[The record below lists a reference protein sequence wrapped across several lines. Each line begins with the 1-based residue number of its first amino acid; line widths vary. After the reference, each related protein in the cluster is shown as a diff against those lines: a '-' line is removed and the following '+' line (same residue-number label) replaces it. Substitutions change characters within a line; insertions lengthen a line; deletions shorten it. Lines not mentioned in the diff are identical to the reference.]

1 MVTTI
6 VYGRRHTV
14 GGDLTPRVAAWFFL
28 FAVCCLPSTAF
39 PQQPQAQ
46 AGQPLYPVNAK
57 YVQGFG
63 PGYWPT
69 AGSNLTLNLAP
80 GTAVCSNVVRTYA
93 GGTLTLAPSATNYVY
108 LNPANNCGPASNT
121 TGFTSPSI
129 PIATVVTSSTAITSI
144 TDVRTMFVSSGASGS
159 GTVTSVGMTGDGI
172 IFSPTVSGSPITA
185 SGTLVP
191 QLLTQTANTVLA
203 GPGSG
208 LAATPI
214 FRGLVAADL
223 PATISSNTTGNA
235 ATAAALASSPVQC
248 GSNNWAT
255 GISSSGNANCLQ
267 PGFTNLSGSASILQG
282 GTGQTTSAAAFNA
295 LSPLTTEGDL
305 LYFHSSANTRLA
317 RGSGGQCLTSNG
329 TDPVWGSCGAGS
341 GSTTGLGNGTT
352 VIDVSLQAGADLSAK
367 VNAAI
372 ADCSPGPCAFDL
384 RGFTGS
390 QTMSVSIQFPAN
402 SDVIMGPM
410 TISMASGTQ
419 FLLSNNVHIHGS
431 TSGGFTSL
439 VKVNTTNDYAP
450 VIYGT
455 AATAQGIELDHLW
468 IGPTTSA
475 SLPFPVTSVATSSG
489 GNAVYTGTFPSC
501 GSNACAGFEFGV
513 WGFQGT
519 HNEGYYTATA
529 STTTSITLNNSWATA
544 ETAPTNMPGG
554 TFAVLSGGWAIA
566 APFISSH
573 LHDIFSE
580 SDMGLKLTDSGCG
593 CYNDFENL
601 TFHSNH
607 GAIYLGLSTASL
619 DARSIVAWATDDN
632 SVPYAAATGYG
643 VRAQWGSSVHFD
655 GLDIENTKYSIVLKT
670 AGFQV
675 DNLYLENDDA
685 VGQGVAAEASL
696 PILMVGTHGVKL
708 PLGMD
713 VVDLSGNSPS
723 LAENFYGTSAAFGAQ
738 VPNPVYG
745 SFNLTPTSIG
755 GYSGDAYVGAGSGS
769 TSYDYWMVAVDGNGN
784 KTVPVPYSSVPFNQ
798 ALGPYTLTLTAA
810 SAASGSLTTY
820 TGTITGG
827 NGGGLDNNTFTITG
841 FTNAGNNGT
850 FSCPTTTS
858 TTLVCTNSAGVAEA
872 HSGSA
877 ASDAYNVIKV
887 PFIYSGAGI
896 KCFDILKGSTAQS
909 LATCVPPSVFP
920 LHDDGTITLQP
931 YSVPTR
937 NATADAYVPGKL
949 STSDN
954 VLDDGSGN
962 ITAGGKITS
971 GASTSSAASFNTPAG
986 AAPTSPTAGDYWY
999 DGDRVYV
1006 KDAETN
1012 SGVASSVPRRFTITS
1027 AVIASSTSAQT
1038 VGTFAVG
1045 AGKTYCLMCQL
1056 FIQSNN
1062 TSNKP
1067 TMLVTC
1073 PSSPTASQFGFVYL
1087 PTATTVAES
1096 AANCGATMP
1105 TPTATGTASIT
1116 LGGNSLTGMLQNG
1129 SAAGSLTVQ
1138 VESSGAYNTIIEPG
1152 SYCLLY

>member
-1 MVTTI
+1 MRGSGLNPKFLI
-6 VYGRRHTV
+6 LNPILLLL
-14 GGDLTPRVAAWFFL
+14 LTAF
-28 FAVCCLPSTAF
+28 CLPRTVLSA
-39 PQQPQAQ
+39 QQPQAQ
-46 AGQPLYPVNAK
+46 AGQEIFPVNAK
-57 YVQGFG
+57 FVQGFG

-69 AGSNLTLNLAP
+69 PGSNLTLNLAP
-80 GTAVCSNVVRTYA
+80 GTAVCSNVVRTYT
-93 GGTLTLAPSATNYVY
+93 GGTLTLAASATNYVY
-108 LNPANNCGPASNT
+108 LDPANDCAPASNT
-121 TGFTSPSI
+121 TGFTNASI
-129 PIATVVTSSTAITSI
+129 PIATAVTTITAISSI

-159 GTVTSVGMTGDGI
+159 VTSVGMAGDGI
-172 IFSPTVSGSPITA
+172 IFSPTVSGSPITS
-185 SGTLVP
+185 SGTLTP
-191 QLLTQTANTVLA
+191 QLLPQTANKVLA
-203 GPGSG
+203 GPGTG
-208 LAATPI
+208 PAATPT
-214 FRGLVAADL
+214 FRGLMAADL
-223 PATISSNTTGNA
+223 PATMSSNTTGNA
-235 ATAAALASSPVQC
+235 ATATALASSPVQC

-267 PGFTNLSGSASILQG
+267 PGFTNLSGSAAISQG
-282 GTGQTTSAAAFNA
+282 GTGQTSAAAAFNV
-295 LSPLTTEGDL
+295 LSPLSTEGDL
-305 LYFHSSANTRLA
+305 LYFHSSVNARLA
-317 RGSGGQCLTSNG
+317 RGSSGQCLTSNG
-329 TDPVWGSCGAGS
+329 TDPVWGSCGGGGGS
-341 GSTTGLGNGTT
+341 ATGLGNGTT

-367 VNAAI
+367 IDAAI
-372 ADCSPGPCAFDL
+372 AECSPGPCTFDL
-384 RGFTGS
+384 RGLFGN
-390 QTMSVSIQFPAN
+390 QTMSASLQFPAN
-402 SDVIMGPM
+402 SEVIMGPM
-410 TISMASGTQ
+410 TINMATGAQ
-419 FLLSNNVHIHGS
+419 FLLSNNVHIHGA
-431 TSGGFTSL
+431 TFGGYTSL
-439 VKVNTTNDYAP
+439 VKANTTSDYTP

-455 AATAQGIELDHLW
+455 AETSQGIELDHLW

-475 SLPFPVTSVATSSG
+475 SLPLPVTSVANASG

-529 STTTSITLNNSWATA
+529 STTTSLTLNNSLATA
-544 ETAPTNMPGG
+544 ETAPTNVPGG
-554 TFAVLSGGWAIA
+554 TFAVQSGGWAIA

-573 LHDIFSE
+573 LHDIWSLA
-580 SDMGLKLTDSGCG
+580 DMGLKLTDSGCG
-593 CYNDFENL
+593 CYDDFEDL

-632 SVPYAAATGYG
+632 SIPYATATGYG

-696 PILMVGTHGVKL
+696 PMLMVGTHGVKL

-713 VVDLSGNSPS
+713 VVDLTGNTPS

-745 SFNLTPTSIG
+745 SLILTPTSIG
-755 GYSGDAYVGAGSGS
+755 GYSGDAYAGAGSGS
-769 TSYDYWMVAVDGNGN
+769 TSYNYWMVAVDGNGN
-784 KTVPVPYSSVPFNQ
+784 KTVPVAYNSVPVNQ

-810 SAASGSLTTY
+810 SAASGGLTTY

-827 NGGGLDNNTFTITG
+827 AGGGLDNNTFTISG

-850 FSCPTTTS
+850 FSCPTSTS
-858 TTLVCTNSAGVAEA
+858 TTLVCTNSAGVAEN

-887 PFIYSGAGI
+887 PYVYSGAGI
-896 KCFDILKGSTAQS
+896 RCFDILKGTTSQS
-909 LATCVPPSVFP
+909 VATCVPPSVFP
-920 LHDDGTITLQP
+920 LQDDGTTALQP
-931 YSVPTR
+931 YTVPTR
-937 NATADAYVPGKL
+937 NATGDAYVSGKL
-949 STSDN
+949 STSNN

-971 GASTSSAASFNTPAG
+971 GASTSSAASFNIPAG
-986 AAPTSPTAGDYWY
+986 TAPTSPAAGDHWY

-1012 SGVASSVPRRFTITS
+1012 SGVISSVPRRFTITS
-1027 AVIASSTSAQT
+1027 AVTASSTSPQT
-1038 VGTFAVG
+1038 VGTFAV
-1045 AGKTYCLMCQL
+1045 AASKTYCLMCQL

-1096 AANCGATMP
+1096 AASCGTTMA
-1105 TPTATGTASIT
+1105 TPTATGTASTT

-1129 SAAGSLTVQ
+1129 TAAGSLTVQ
-1138 VESSGAYNTIIEPG
+1138 VESSGSYNTIIEPG
-1152 SYCLLY
+1152 SYCILY